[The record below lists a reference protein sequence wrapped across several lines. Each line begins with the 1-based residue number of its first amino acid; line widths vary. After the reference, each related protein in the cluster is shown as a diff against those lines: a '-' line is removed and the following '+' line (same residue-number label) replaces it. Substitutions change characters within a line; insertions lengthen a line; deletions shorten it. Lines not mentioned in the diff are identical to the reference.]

1 MLLSFDDYKK
11 FGGIQVT
18 DENEF
23 KELESSTENLFN
35 ALTRMFYVKHEID
48 SDPNKYRVKM
58 FRMAMVVQIDF
69 AKSTGVVTAYDIA
82 QQSIKS
88 VSIDGTTVTTDKTLS
103 DLTKDGLYNLAR
115 QYLFETGLLF
125 RGAWIC

>member
-1 MLLSFDDYKK
+1 
-11 FGGIQVT
+11 
-18 DENEF
+18 
-23 KELESSTENLFN
+23 
-35 ALTRMFYVKHEID
+35 MFYITHDID
-48 SDPNKYRVKM
+48 SDPNEYRVKM

-103 DLTKDGLYNLAR
+103 DLTRDGLYDLAR
-115 QYLFETGLLF
+115 QYLLETGLLY